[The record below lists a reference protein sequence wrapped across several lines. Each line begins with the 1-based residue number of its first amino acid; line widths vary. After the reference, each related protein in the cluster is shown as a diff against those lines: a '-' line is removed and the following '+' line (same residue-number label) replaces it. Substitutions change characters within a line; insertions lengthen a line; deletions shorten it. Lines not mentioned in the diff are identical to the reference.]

1 MYSNNQSDPF
11 GHFSPSKPKTQPRA
25 TSFLEAFKENAD
37 RQQPRSSNR
46 SIDFL
51 EAFKTSA
58 ANSTAVADAL
68 PSELRPGSDFS
79 VSEAFRAEESKKQEK
94 EQRFREIMMAK
105 QREDEDRQR
114 FLNKQKEV
122 EKQIESL
129 RDAILKIA
137 KSTQKFSSEVEKTAF
152 EAPVNPGK
160 YHLGFFESL
169 KRTLELIKKRL
180 DDSASWMQEFNKRK
194 DRVPFFW
201 TQFKKSGTKY
211 MLSSERSAQMAP
223 G

>member
-1 MYSNNQSDPF
+1 MFTNSQADPF
-11 GHFSPSKPKTQPRA
+11 GHFSSPKPKTKSRA

-37 RQQPRSSNR
+37 RQPKIANR
-46 SIDFL
+46 SADFL
-51 EAFKTSA
+51 EAFKASA
-58 ANSTAVADAL
+58 ANSGAVA
-68 PSELRPGSDFS
+68 PSELRPGNDFS
-79 VSEAFRAEESKKQEK
+79 VSEAFRAEEAKKQEK

-105 QREDEDRQR
+105 QHEDEDRQR

-122 EKQIESL
+122 EKQIELL

-137 KSTQKFSSEVEKTAF
+137 KSTQNFSSEVEKAAF

-160 YHLGFFESL
+160 YHLGFFETL
-169 KRTLELIKKRL
+169 KNSLELIKKRL

-201 TQFKKSGTKY
+201 AQFKKSGTKY

>member
-1 MYSNNQSDPF
+1 MFTNSQSDPF
-11 GHFSPSKPKTQPRA
+11 GHFSPAKSKTKARA
-25 TSFLEAFKENAD
+25 TSFLEAFKENSD
-37 RQQPRSSNR
+37 KQPGISNKSSG
-46 SIDFL
+46 FL
-51 EAFKTSA
+51 EAFKASA
-58 ANSTAVADAL
+58 ANSGAIS
-68 PSELRPGSDFS
+68 SELRPGNDFS
-79 VSEAFRAEESKKQEK
+79 VSEAFRAEEAKKQENDR
-94 EQRFREIMMAK
+94 RFKEIMMAK
-105 QREDEDRQR
+105 QHEDEDRQR

-137 KSTQKFSSEVEKTAF
+137 KSTQNFSSEVEKAAF

-160 YHLGFFESL
+160 YHLGFFETL
-169 KRTLELIKKRL
+169 KRSLEIIKKRL

-201 TQFKKSGTKY
+201 AQFKKSGTKY
-211 MLSSERSAQMAP
+211 MLSSERSVQMAP

>member
-1 MYSNNQSDPF
+1 MFTNSQSDPF
-11 GHFSPSKPKTQPRA
+11 GHFSSPKPKSKLRA

-37 RQQPRSSNR
+37 RQPKISNQ
-46 SIDFL
+46 SADFL
-51 EAFKTSA
+51 EAFKASA
-58 ANSTAVADAL
+58 ANSAATS
-68 PSELRPGSDFS
+68 SELRPGNDFS

-94 EQRFREIMMAK
+94 DQRFREIMMAK
-105 QREDEDRQR
+105 QHEDEDRQR

-137 KSTQKFSSEVEKTAF
+137 KSTQNFSSEVEKAAF

-160 YHLGFFESL
+160 YHLGFFETL
-169 KRTLELIKKRL
+169 KRSLELIKKRL

-194 DRVPFFW
+194 DHVPFFW
-201 TQFKKSGTKY
+201 AQFKKSGTKY

>member
-1 MYSNNQSDPF
+1 MFTNSQSDPF
-11 GHFSPSKPKTQPRA
+11 GHFNPAKPKTKARA
-25 TSFLEAFKENAD
+25 TSFLEAFKENSD
-37 RQQPRSSNR
+37 RQPGISNK
-46 SIDFL
+46 SNGFL
-51 EAFKTSA
+51 EAFKASA
-58 ANSTAVADAL
+58 ANSGATS
-68 PSELRPGSDFS
+68 SELRPGNDFS
-79 VSEAFRAEESKKQEK
+79 VSEAFRVEEAKKLENDK
-94 EQRFREIMMAK
+94 RFKEIMMAK
-105 QREDEDRQR
+105 QHEDEDRQR

-137 KSTQKFSSEVEKTAF
+137 KSTQNFSSEVEKAAF
-152 EAPVNPGK
+152 QAPANPGK
-160 YHLGFFESL
+160 YHLGFFETL
-169 KRTLELIKKRL
+169 KRSLEIIKKRL

-201 TQFKKSGTKY
+201 AQFKKSGTKY

>member
-11 GHFSPSKPKTQPRA
+11 GHFGPSKPKTQPRA

-37 RQQPRSSNR
+37 RQPGGSNK
-46 SIDFL
+46 SNGFL
-51 EAFKTSA
+51 EAFKASA
-58 ANSTAVADAL
+58 ANSGAA
-68 PSELRPGSDFS
+68 PSELRPGNDFS
-79 VSEAFRAEESKKQEK
+79 VSEAFRAEEAKKQENDK
-94 EQRFREIMMAK
+94 RFREIMMAK
-105 QREDEDRQR
+105 QHEDEDRQR

-129 RDAILKIA
+129 RDAVLKIA
-137 KSTQKFSSEVEKTAF
+137 KSTQNFSSEVEKAAF

-160 YHLGFFESL
+160 YHLGFFETL
-169 KRTLELIKKRL
+169 KRSLELIKKRL

-201 TQFKKSGTKY
+201 AQFKKSGTKY

>member
-1 MYSNNQSDPF
+1 MFTNSQTDPF
-11 GHFSPSKPKTQPRA
+11 GHFSSPKPKSKLRA
-25 TSFLEAFKENAD
+25 TSFMEAFKENAD
-37 RQQPRSSNR
+37 RQPKISNQ
-46 SIDFL
+46 SADFL
-51 EAFKTSA
+51 EAFKASA
-58 ANSTAVADAL
+58 ANSGAVV
-68 PSELRPGSDFS
+68 PSELRPGNDFS
-79 VSEAFRAEESKKQEK
+79 VSEAFRAEEAKKQENDR
-94 EQRFREIMMAK
+94 RFKEIMMAK
-105 QREDEDRQR
+105 QHEDEDRQR

-122 EKQIESL
+122 EKQIELL

-137 KSTQKFSSEVEKTAF
+137 KSTQNFSSEVEKAAF

-160 YHLGFFESL
+160 YHLGFFETL
-169 KRTLELIKKRL
+169 KSTLEIIKKRL

-201 TQFKKSGTKY
+201 AQFKKSGTKY

>member
-1 MYSNNQSDPF
+1 MLNTSQSDPF
-11 GHFSPSKPKTQPRA
+11 GHFSSPKPKSKLKA

-37 RQQPRSSNR
+37 RQPKISNQ
-46 SIDFL
+46 SADFL
-51 EAFKTSA
+51 EAFKASA
-58 ANSTAVADAL
+58 ANSGAA
-68 PSELRPGSDFS
+68 PSELRPGNDFS
-79 VSEAFRAEESKKQEK
+79 VSEAFRAEEAKRQESDR
-94 EQRFREIMMAK
+94 RFKEIMMAK

-137 KSTQKFSSEVEKTAF
+137 KSTQNFSSEVEKAAF

-160 YHLGFFESL
+160 YHIGFFETL
-169 KRTLELIKKRL
+169 KSTLEIIKKRL

-201 TQFKKSGTKY
+201 AQFKKSGTKY

>member
-1 MYSNNQSDPF
+1 MFTNSQTDPF
-11 GHFSPSKPKTQPRA
+11 GHFSSPKPKSKLRA
-25 TSFLEAFKENAD
+25 TSFMEAFKENAD
-37 RQQPRSSNR
+37 RQPKISNQ
-46 SIDFL
+46 SADFL
-51 EAFKTSA
+51 EAFKASA
-58 ANSTAVADAL
+58 ANSRGDAL
-68 PSELRPGSDFS
+68 PSELRPGNDFS
-79 VSEAFRAEESKKQEK
+79 VSEAFRAEESKKQENDR
-94 EQRFREIMMAK
+94 RFKEIMMAK
-105 QREDEDRQR
+105 QHEDEDRQR

-122 EKQIESL
+122 EKQIELL

-137 KSTQKFSSEVEKTAF
+137 KSTQNFSSEVEKAAF

-160 YHLGFFESL
+160 YHLGFFETL
-169 KRTLELIKKRL
+169 KSTLEIIKKRL

-201 TQFKKSGTKY
+201 AQFKKSGTKY

>member
-1 MYSNNQSDPF
+1 MNSNKQSDPF
-11 GHFSPSKPKTQPRA
+11 GHFNPSKSKIRTRA

-37 RQQPRSSNR
+37 RQPKISNQSS
-46 SIDFL
+46 DFL
-51 EAFKTSA
+51 EAFKASA
-58 ANSTAVADAL
+58 ANSRPVDAL
-68 PSELRPGSDFS
+68 SSELRPGNDFS
-79 VSEAFRAEESKKQEK
+79 VSEAFKAEEAKKQEN
-94 EQRFREIMMAK
+94 EQRFREVMMAK

-122 EKQIESL
+122 EKQIGLL

-137 KSTQKFSSEVEKTAF
+137 KSTQNFSSEVEKAAF

-160 YHLGFFESL
+160 YHLGFFEAL
-169 KRTLELIKKRL
+169 KSTLEIIKKRL

-201 TQFKKSGTKY
+201 AQFKKSGTKY

>member
-1 MYSNNQSDPF
+1 MFTNNQADPF
-11 GHFSPSKPKTQPRA
+11 GHFSPAKPKARARA
-25 TSFLEAFKENAD
+25 TSFLEAFKENSD
-37 RQQPRSSNR
+37 RQPGQSNG
-46 SIDFL
+46 FL

-58 ANSTAVADAL
+58 ANSRVDTL
-68 PSELRPGSDFS
+68 PSELRPGNDFS
-79 VSEAFRAEESKKQEK
+79 VSEAFKAEEAKKQEK

-105 QREDEDRQR
+105 QHEDDDRQR
-114 FLNKQKEV
+114 FLNKQKEA

-129 RDAILKIA
+129 REAILKIA
-137 KSTQKFSSEVEKTAF
+137 KSIQNFSSEVEKAAF

-160 YHLGFFESL
+160 YHLGFFETL
-169 KRTLELIKKRL
+169 KSTLEIIKKRL

-201 TQFKKSGTKY
+201 AQFKKSGTKY

>member
-1 MYSNNQSDPF
+1 MFTNSQTDPF
-11 GHFSPSKPKTQPRA
+11 GHFSSPKPKSKLRA
-25 TSFLEAFKENAD
+25 TSFLEAFKENSD
-37 RQQPRSSNR
+37 RQPKISNQ
-46 SIDFL
+46 SADFL
-51 EAFKTSA
+51 EAFKASA
-58 ANSTAVADAL
+58 ANSGAVA
-68 PSELRPGSDFS
+68 PSELRPGNDFS
-79 VSEAFRAEESKKQEK
+79 VSEAFRAEEAKKQENDR
-94 EQRFREIMMAK
+94 RFKEIMMAK
-105 QREDEDRQR
+105 QHEDEDRQR

-122 EKQIESL
+122 EKQIELL

-137 KSTQKFSSEVEKTAF
+137 KSTQNFSSEVEKAAF

-160 YHLGFFESL
+160 YHLGFFETL
-169 KRTLELIKKRL
+169 KSTLEIIKKRL

-201 TQFKKSGTKY
+201 AQFKKSGTKY

>member
-1 MYSNNQSDPF
+1 MYTNNQLNPF
-11 GHFSPSKPKTQPRA
+11 GHFNPTKPKTRTRA
-25 TSFLEAFKENAD
+25 TSFLEAFKENAGQSGIS
-37 RQQPRSSNR
+37 RPNG
-46 SIDFL
+46 FL
-51 EAFKTSA
+51 EAFKASA
-58 ANSTAVADAL
+58 ANSQATAL
-68 PSELRPGSDFS
+68 PTELRPGNDFS
-79 VSEAFRAEESKKQEK
+79 VSEAFRAEEYKKQEK

-105 QREDEDRQR
+105 QHEDEDRQR

-122 EKQIESL
+122 EKQIEFL

-137 KSTQKFSSEVEKTAF
+137 KSTQNFSSEVEKTAF
-152 EAPVNPGK
+152 QAPANPGK
-160 YHLGFFESL
+160 YHLGFFETL
-169 KRTLELIKKRL
+169 KNSLELIKKRL

-194 DRVPFFW
+194 DHAPFFW

>member
-1 MYSNNQSDPF
+1 MFTNSQADPF
-11 GHFSPSKPKTQPRA
+11 GHFNSPKPKSKLRA

-37 RQQPRSSNR
+37 RQPKIANR
-46 SIDFL
+46 SADFL
-51 EAFKTSA
+51 EAFKASA
-58 ANSTAVADAL
+58 ANSRVVDAL
-68 PSELRPGSDFS
+68 PSELRPGNDFS
-79 VSEAFRAEESKKQEK
+79 VSEAFRAEEAKKQEK

-105 QREDEDRQR
+105 QHEDEDRQR

-137 KSTQKFSSEVEKTAF
+137 KSTQNFSSEVEKAAF
-152 EAPVNPGK
+152 QAPVNPGK
-160 YHLGFFESL
+160 YHLGFFEAL
-169 KRTLELIKKRL
+169 KSSLELIKKRL

-201 TQFKKSGTKY
+201 AQFKKSGTKY

>member
-1 MYSNNQSDPF
+1 MFTNNQTDPF
-11 GHFSPSKPKTQPRA
+11 GHFSSPKPKSKLRA

-37 RQQPRSSNR
+37 RQPKISNQ
-46 SIDFL
+46 SADFL
-51 EAFKTSA
+51 EAFKASA
-58 ANSTAVADAL
+58 ANSRGDTL
-68 PSELRPGSDFS
+68 PSELRPGNDFS
-79 VSEAFRAEESKKQEK
+79 VSEAFRAEESKKQENDR
-94 EQRFREIMMAK
+94 RFKEIMMAK
-105 QREDEDRQR
+105 QHEDEDRQR

-122 EKQIESL
+122 EKQIELL

-137 KSTQKFSSEVEKTAF
+137 KSTQNFSSEVEKAAF

-160 YHLGFFESL
+160 YHLGFFETL
-169 KRTLELIKKRL
+169 KSTLEIIKKRL

-201 TQFKKSGTKY
+201 AQFKKSGTKY

>member
-1 MYSNNQSDPF
+1 MYTNNQSDPF
-11 GHFSPSKPKTQPRA
+11 GHFDPAKPKTRTRA
-25 TSFLEAFKENAD
+25 TSFLEAFKENAGQSGIS
-37 RQQPRSSNR
+37 RPNG
-46 SIDFL
+46 FL
-51 EAFKTSA
+51 EAFKASA
-58 ANSTAVADAL
+58 ANSRVDAL
-68 PSELRPGSDFS
+68 PSELRPGNDFS

-105 QREDEDRQR
+105 QHEDEDRQR

-137 KSTQKFSSEVEKTAF
+137 KSTQNFSSEVEKAAF

-160 YHLGFFESL
+160 YHLGFFETL
-169 KRTLELIKKRL
+169 KRSLELIKKRL

-194 DRVPFFW
+194 DHVPFFW
-201 TQFKKSGTKY
+201 AQFKKSGTKY

>member
-1 MYSNNQSDPF
+1 MFTNSQSDPF
-11 GHFSPSKPKTQPRA
+11 GHFSPAKPKTKARA
-25 TSFLEAFKENAD
+25 TSFLEAFKENSD
-37 RQQPRSSNR
+37 RQPGISNR
-46 SIDFL
+46 SNDFL
-51 EAFKTSA
+51 EAFKASA
-58 ANSTAVADAL
+58 ANSGAVS
-68 PSELRPGSDFS
+68 SELRPGNDFS
-79 VSEAFRAEESKKQEK
+79 VSEAFRAEEAKKQENDR
-94 EQRFREIMMAK
+94 RFKEIMMAK
-105 QREDEDRQR
+105 QHEDEDRQR

-137 KSTQKFSSEVEKTAF
+137 KSTQNFSSEVEKAAF

-160 YHLGFFESL
+160 YHVGFFETL
-169 KRTLELIKKRL
+169 KRSLELIKKRL

-194 DRVPFFW
+194 DHVPFFW
-201 TQFKKSGTKY
+201 AQFKKSGTKY